1 MFGASRTSDGLATWA
16 RAVRHGHGAGMSLAR
31 VFEMQARSGPPALRP
46 AAARI
51 VRRLEAGD
59 SLEQAL
65 KAEGDTF
72 PDLFVALAAV
82 GERTGRIPDVF
93 AQLEEYYRL
102 QGQMRR
108 EFRAQI
114 TWPVVQFVLAVLV
127 IAAVIFILGL
137 MAPEEGQATAPI
149 GFGLTGTSGA
159 ILFLLVV
166 GGVVG
171 GAFLAFKVFTR
182 TVAKQAGF
190 EARLLRLP
198 VVGPYVRAAAL
209 SRFCLA
215 LRLTT
220 DSSLSAVKSVRL
232 SLQAAGNAAFSADA
246 DRVAKRI
253 RKGDELVRA
262 LGSNPEFPA
271 EFLAAL
277 TVGETTGQIPEVMA
291 RQAEAYREEAA
302 RRMKALTQLAAWGVY
317 LLVGA
322 FIVLAIFRLAGVYV
336 QAIGG

>member
-16 RAVRHGHGAGMSLAR
+16 RAVRHGHGAGLSLVR
-31 VFEMQARSGPPALRP
+31 VFEMQARSGPNYFRP

-59 SLEQAL
+59 SLEDAL

-108 EFRAQI
+108 EFRAQA
-114 TWPVVQFVLAVLV
+114 TWPVVQFVLAVFV
-127 IAAVIFILGL
+127 IAAVIFVLGL
-137 MAPEEGQATAPI
+137 LAPEGNATAPI
-149 GFGLTGTSGA
+149 GFGLTGTPGA

-166 GGVVG
+166 GGVIG
-171 GAFLAFKVFTR
+171 GAFLSYKLFTR

-215 LRLTT
+215 LRLTL
-220 DSSLSAVKSVRL
+220 DSSLSAVKAVRL
-232 SLQAAGNAAFSADA
+232 SLRAAGNAAFSSDA

-253 RKGDELVRA
+253 RKGDELARA
-262 LGSNPEFPA
+262 LGSNPQFPT
-271 EFLAAL
+271 EFLGAL

-291 RQAEAYREEAA
+291 RQAEVYREEAA

-317 LLVGA
+317 LLVGV